1 MLIFLKYVKLAVW
14 TYIHMHIWDHNKNS
28 VTFLSRLWRICE
40 PWTEHVTMFRLHI
53 YLCLL
58 FLAVMHDIT
67 STMFNTRFMEELF
80 KPQEIYS
87 KKAMRTVFDR
97 LAHASI
103 MRLNAASMDKVGV
116 AVRVDYD
123 LCSHNPHWRD
133 VNVASCGLPSWLHL
147 QKRESMG
154 PITIFINYFSLQLH
168 IFPITITPCQSQLQH
183 VRYNYTMSIM
193 ITPYQLQL
201 QINGSTVHCKREAF
215 FLCTCYE

>member
-1 MLIFLKYVKLAVW
+1 
-14 TYIHMHIWDHNKNS
+14 
-28 VTFLSRLWRICE
+28 
-40 PWTEHVTMFRLHI
+40 MFRLHI

-123 LCSHNPHWRD
+123 LCSHNP
-133 VNVASCGLPSWLHL
+133 L
-147 QKRESMG
+147 EE
-154 PITIFINYFSLQLH
+154 
-168 IFPITITPCQSQLQH
+168 
-183 VRYNYTMSIM
+183 MS
-193 ITPYQLQL
+193 T
-201 QINGSTVHCKREAF
+201 
-215 FLCTCYE
+215 